1 MNEAALGA
9 PLKRATPIRKPAGLF
24 ASMPGVYA
32 AVILAAV
39 LASYGYWIRTRTL
52 FACPADG
59 YSADRYIAYCDAG
72 NYADYEHGAFWFDLE
87 PSAWGFARNA
97 DVLFLGNSRLQ
108 VGFSTAA
115 TADWFSRASAR
126 YYLLGFSYYENA
138 LFAEAL
144 LSRMRPDGA
153 KVLVINVDDFFDLS
167 ETDPVK
173 AIWGDPQAE
182 NRYEWKRFWQSVHK
196 RVCKP
201 FRRLCGSHVETYRS
215 RETGAY
221 DMRTPR
227 DVKPVSYDEGVDQSV
242 VDADTA
248 AAIDFL
254 KRFAQGKCVIL
265 TMVPSVNTKI
275 GKANA
280 IAKGLGA
287 RLVTPGLLEGL
298 KTKDGYHLD
307 QPSAE
312 RWSEAFFQA
321 AGPEIRSCLEKHGGA
336 SRS

>member
-115 TADWFSRASAR
+115 TADWFSRASAK
-126 YYLLGFSYYENA
+126 YYLLGFSYFENA

-173 AIWGDPQAE
+173 A
-182 NRYEWKRFWQSVHK
+182 
-196 RVCKP
+196 
-201 FRRLCGSHVETYRS
+201 
-215 RETGAY
+215 
-221 DMRTPR
+221 
-227 DVKPVSYDEGVDQSV
+227 
-242 VDADTA
+242 
-248 AAIDFL
+248 
-254 KRFAQGKCVIL
+254 
-265 TMVPSVNTKI
+265 
-275 GKANA
+275 
-280 IAKGLGA
+280 
-287 RLVTPGLLEGL
+287 
-298 KTKDGYHLD
+298 
-307 QPSAE
+307 
-312 RWSEAFFQA
+312 
-321 AGPEIRSCLEKHGGA
+321 
-336 SRS
+336 